1 MSDRCFLADGT
12 VSGRCVHAKAY
23 PLVLQEID
31 QALGISHETTRK
43 HITRIIDKLGTRN
56 HDKLGTRN
64 HDKLGTRNHDKLG
77 TRNHDKL
84 GTRNHT
90 HAVIIS
96 KHAAISGDS
105 QPKVS

>member
-56 HDKLGTRN
+56 H
-64 HDKLGTRNHDKLG
+64 
-77 TRNHDKL
+77 
-84 GTRNHT
+84 T